1 MEYLKTRKAII
12 LKSDTGAT
20 GNYTRGQDNVILKNP
35 GQTTT
40 GTKVSLSDNSI
51 IQPTLY
57 GHLHIPILSSTS
69 TQSHTYPNLKSAS
82 ILSIRQ
88 LCDSNYSS
96 LFTKKDITIS
106 NSEKTTVFNGT
117 SNTSN
122 GLWDVTIETSHP
134 EPPPTA
140 TINQQENSV
149 LCLYKTKS
157 ELTSYLHAD
166 AV

>member
-1 MEYLKTRKAII
+1 MLPLTATLTHEYQ
-12 LKSDTGAT
+12 
-20 GNYTRGQDNVILKNP
+20 NLKNARL
-35 GQTTT
+35 
-40 GTKVSLSDNSI
+40 VSI
-51 IQPTLY
+51 
-57 GHLHIPILSSTS
+57 GE
-69 TQSHTYPNLKSAS
+69 
-82 ILSIRQ
+82 
-88 LCDSNYSS
+88 LCDSNFSV
-96 LFTKKDITIS
+96 LFIKKDVTIF
-106 NSEKTTVFNGT
+106 NSDNNPVLNGIR
-117 SNTSN
+117 NTSN